1 MDDPAAVPHL
11 IDTTVRVASWNL
23 WWRFAN
29 WEERLPVVVER
40 LRAADPD
47 VICLQEV
54 WHDDWTSSA
63 AVIAEALGGYEWRFG
78 GDIEFEPGVRFG
90 NAVVSRWPI
99 TGEDVQPLPGP
110 SGRDEHRLVLRVDV
124 DGPRGPLQ
132 VFCTHL
138 NWRLDES
145 HVRQEQVRVLA
156 EMVAAARPRTY
167 PPIVCGDFNAE
178 PHSDEIEMLTGQR
191 ALAVDG
197 MLLVDVWHAC
207 HPGEDGFTWTNRNP
221 YAEAQLEWD
230 RRIDFVFAGWPKAG
244 GAGQPLRCELLGDE
258 PTADGVWPSDH
269 LGLVADLR
277 Y

>member
-1 MDDPAAVPHL
+1 MDDPAAVPQL

-40 LRAADPD
+40 LRAADAD

-54 WHDDWTSSA
+54 WHDGTTSSA
-63 AVIAEALGGYEWRFG
+63 AVIAEALGYESHFAG
-78 GDIEFEPGVRFG
+78 TIEFEQGVRFG
-90 NAVVSRWPI
+90 NAVVARWPI
-99 TGEDVQPLPGP
+99 TATDELPLP
-110 SGRDEHRLVLRVDV
+110 SGGAGDEHRLVLRADV

-138 NWRLDES
+138 NWRLDHS
-145 HVRQEQVRVLA
+145 HIRQEQVRALA
-156 EMVAAARPRTY
+156 EMVAAAKPRSY

-197 MLLVDVWHAC
+197 MLLADVWHAC
-207 HPGEDGFTWTNRNP
+207 HPTDVGFTWDNRNP
-221 YAEAQLEWD
+221 YAASQLEWN
-230 RRIDFVFAGWPKAG
+230 RRIDYVFAGWPKAG
-244 GAGQPLRCELLGDE
+244 GAGMPVRCELLGDT
-258 PTADGVWPSDH
+258 PTDEGIWPSDH

>member
-1 MDDPAAVPHL
+1 MDDPAAVPQL

-29 WEERLPVVVER
+29 WEERLPVVIDR

-54 WHDDWTSSA
+54 WHDGTTSSA
-63 AVIAEALGGYEWRFG
+63 EVIAEALGYESHFAG
-78 GDIEFEPGVRFG
+78 TIEFEQGVRFG

-99 TGEDVQPLPGP
+99 TATDELPLPAGDD
-110 SGRDEHRLVLRVDV
+110 GDEHRLVLRADL

-138 NWRLDES
+138 NWRLDHS
-145 HVRQEQVRVLA
+145 HIRQEQVTALA
-156 EMVAAARPRTY
+156 EMVAAAKPRSY

-178 PHSDEIEMLTGQR
+178 PHSDEIELLTGQR
-191 ALAVDG
+191 QLAVRG
-197 MLLVDVWHAC
+197 ILLVDTWHAC
-207 HPGEDGFTWTNRNP
+207 HPTDVGFTWTNANP
-221 YAEAQLEWD
+221 YAASQLEWE
-230 RRIDFVFAGWPKAG
+230 RRIDFIFAGWPKAG
-244 GAGQPLRCELLGDE
+244 GAGMPVRCDLLGDE
-258 PTADGVWPSDH
+258 PTPEGVWGSDH
-269 LGLVADLR
+269 LGLVAELR